1 MFGAKLV
8 SQLGLIF
15 CRLLG
20 NDPVFCRERRI
31 MVGGKATGREQI
43 EVASASDTV
52 LAGDIRFYKEENGVR
67 LALRQRAIVSW
78 SSHGDALRVSRNPLS
93 QQSGTRSTQPV

>member
-31 MVGGKATGREQI
+31 MVGGKATGM
-43 EVASASDTV
+43 ASASNKV
-52 LAGDIRFYKEENGVR
+52 LAGDIRFYNEENGVR